1 MLIIFLLHK
10 NSKKHFNK
18 NGFYFLVE
26 KEVMQMAFFKDKKK
40 TTIIDLPK
48 PDMSLQ
54 LPKFPE
60 PDFSDIK
67 EFKPRTNLP
76 KFKPIEEIRPMEEL
90 EVESRED
97 IISNRPLFVR
107 IEKYHEA
114 MNELKR
120 IREKLR
126 EAEKVLNNILEIKK
140 EEDNELQ
147 MWHDDILELKNKM
160 NRIDHILFEMKS

>member
-1 MLIIFLLHK
+1 MFNFKFLLIKKVLFIMFLLHK

-40 TTIIDLPK
+40 IIMDLPK

-67 EFKPRTNLP
+67 EFKPKTNLP

-114 MNELKR
+114 MNELK
-120 IREKLR
+120 
-126 EAEKVLNNILEIKK
+126 
-140 EEDNELQ
+140 
-147 MWHDDILELKNKM
+147 NKM